1 MANDRWTF
9 RGRRDRKGED
19 ARRDVIYDIM
29 KKSMRRAA
37 QHVRGE
43 AVKLISVGQ
52 PTRTSPSGARVGLDP
67 SRPGEPPHVLSG
79 RLRASIT
86 TETVVDKAARSVIG
100 RVGTDVE
107 YAARLELG
115 FVGTDRLGR
124 TINQRERPFL
134 RRALA
139 ESAADVSRY
148 LRTGGKRY

>member
-9 RGRRDRKGED
+9 RGRR
-19 ARRDVIYDIM
+19 ARRAEAERRDFLYKMLQRD
-29 KKSMRRAA
+29 MRRAV

-43 AVKLISVGQ
+43 TVKLISVGQ
-52 PTRTSPSGARVGLDP
+52 PTRTTTGGARVGLDP

-86 TETVVDKAARSVIG
+86 TETEVVKEEKAVYG

-148 LRTGGKRY
+148 LTGGRRRL